1 MIKKFKEWSDVSKIL
16 HGLVLIGF
24 AIAIL
29 FSALSCADEF
39 YFGKD
44 RDEINAELTQI
55 MFEVDS
61 LLIDIQHM
69 LDSTHT
75 DGTYH
80 DIN

>member
-1 MIKKFKEWSDVSKIL
+1 MRKKLNEWADASKVL

-24 AIAIL
+24 AVAIL

-44 RDEINAELTQI
+44 RNEINAELSQI

-61 LLIDIQHM
+61 LLIDIQYM

>member
-1 MIKKFKEWSDVSKIL
+1 MRRKLNEWADASKVL

-24 AIAIL
+24 ALAIL

-44 RDEINAELTQI
+44 RDEINAELSQI

-61 LLIDIQHM
+61 ILIDIQYM

-75 DGTYH
+75 DGTYY
-80 DIN
+80 DTN

>member
-1 MIKKFKEWSDVSKIL
+1 MRRKLNEWIDTSKIL

-39 YFGKD
+39 YFGKAK
-44 RDEINAELTQI
+44 DEINAEVTQI

>member
-1 MIKKFKEWSDVSKIL
+1 MRKWFTLESIL
-16 HGLVLIGF
+16 HGVVISAF
-24 AIAIL
+24 IVAIL

-44 RDEINAELTQI
+44 RDEINAELSQI

-61 LLIDIQHM
+61 LLIDIQYM

>member
-1 MIKKFKEWSDVSKIL
+1 MRRKLNEWVDASKVL

-24 AIAIL
+24 TLAIL

-44 RDEINAELTQI
+44 RDEINAELSQI

-61 LLIDIQHM
+61 ILIDIQHM